1 MSDENNKVLTDPQ
14 KMQMDIE
21 QLKLKYSKLDKDVKL
36 LETCKIAQGSDLKQ
50 VHGEFEQTNKSI
62 EEILQKL
69 NNLSERYCEKGTE
82 RNDKNNVTHSMKNC
96 LTNSLKNIAVGTLSV
111 FYAVADKTVEKTS
124 CIKEGFQDI
133 AAEAQYENK
142 KRRCQS
148 VENN

>member
-1 MSDENNKVLTDPQ
+1 MSDESNKVLTDPQ

-21 QLKLKYSKLDKDVKL
+21 ELNLKYSKLDKDVEL
-36 LETCKIAQGSDLKQ
+36 LKTSKTAQGCDLKQ
-50 VHGEFEQTNKSI
+50 VHKSI

-69 NNLSERYCEKGTE
+69 NNLSEGNCEKGTE
-82 RNDKNNVTHSMKNC
+82 INDKNNIVHSIKNS

-111 FYAVADKTVEKTS
+111 FYAVADKTIEKTS
-124 CIKEGFQDI
+124 CIKEGYQDI

-142 KRRCQS
+142 KRRCQL